1 LKTFLIL
8 PEMKILKSLV
18 SGNIIKMARLGA
30 FAGLIITSVF
40 IITCSDKK
48 IIDFGE
54 FEAGVYTN
62 SFFDMMLRLPD
73 SWHVLD
79 LESRME
85 IIKRG
90 SKIVAGNNKR
100 LKAAIDIADQKS
112 LNLLTAYESPPG
124 SAVSTN
130 PGIMLIAEKVNHAP
144 GIKRGSDYY
153 FQAKKLMKL
162 SSIKVSYPKEI
173 YEMIIDGVSFDVMET
188 EITMGPGVVI
198 RQRQYATIMNEYALL
213 VALTYQDENGLDQL
227 EQIVKTITFNR
238 RNIKT

>member
-1 LKTFLIL
+1 
-8 PEMKILKSLV
+8 MKILKSLV
-18 SGNIIKMARLGA
+18 SGSIIKIARLGA
-30 FAGLIITSVF
+30 FAGMIITSVF
-40 IITCSDKK
+40 IINCSDKE

-62 SFFDMMLRLPD
+62 SFFDLMLRLPD

-85 IIKRG
+85 IMKRG

-100 LKAAIDIADQKS
+100 LKAAIDTADQKS
-112 LNLLTAYESPPG
+112 LNLLTAYESLPG
-124 SAVSTN
+124 AAVSTN

-162 SSIKVSYPKEI
+162 SNIKVSYPKEI
-173 YEMIIDGVSFDVMET
+173 YEIIIDGVSFDVMET

-198 RQRQYATIMNEYALL
+198 RQRQYATIMKKYALL
-213 VALTYQDENGLDQL
+213 VALTYQDENSLDQL
-227 EQIVKTITFNR
+227 EQIVKTIKFNS
-238 RNIKT
+238 

>member
-1 LKTFLIL
+1 
-8 PEMKILKSLV
+8 MKILKSLT
-18 SGNIIKMARLGA
+18 SGNIIKTARLGA

-48 IIDFGE
+48 IIDLGE

-79 LESRME
+79 LESRMD
-85 IIKRG
+85 IIKR
-90 SKIVAGNNKR
+90 GNNKR
-100 LKAAIDIADQKS
+100 LKAAIDTEDQKS
-112 LNLLTAYESPPG
+112 LNLLTAYEFPPG

-130 PGIMLIAEKVNHAP
+130 PGIMLIAEKVSHAP

-162 SSIKVSYPKEI
+162 SNIKVS
-173 YEMIIDGVSFDVMET
+173 
-188 EITMGPGVVI
+188 
-198 RQRQYATIMNEYALL
+198 
-213 VALTYQDENGLDQL
+213 
-227 EQIVKTITFNR
+227 
-238 RNIKT
+238 